1 MELTLSEVFKTAIE
15 AHQSGQAE
23 KAKGLYEAIL
33 KVKPNHPK
41 ANHNLGLL
49 VASSGQ
55 LKLALSFF
63 NTALKANPN
72 IDQF

>member
-33 KVKPNHPK
+33 KVKPSYLK
-41 ANHNLGLL
+41 AKFLL
-49 VASSGQ
+49 V
-55 LKLALSFF
+55 
-63 NTALKANPN
+63 
-72 IDQF
+72 IDQ